1 MSRRPVGPCD
11 RLPLYFDHEELEAQ
25 QRDAPR
31 LPGQSIGSKVMVGSL
46 LLCCCGIIAICV
58 LCIASLVVAL
68 PPPHRVGEVPQQ
80 QQAAGAAVVSIDQRG
95 VHDGRP
101 RHHAQRSVIRR
112 LAMLRRSAQGRGVD
126 LDSVRL
132 MFPAWLD
139 AGGALVADQAV
150 GDMVLALSYLSQEDD
165 AEDGNTVGVG

>member
-1 MSRRPVGPCD
+1 MSRRPAGPCD
-11 RLPLYFDHEELEAQ
+11 RVPCYFGQEELQAQ

-58 LCIASLVVAL
+58 LCIASLAVAL
-68 PPPHRVGEVPQQ
+68 PPPHRVGDVPQQ
-80 QQAAGAAVVSIDQRG
+80 QAVGAAVVSIDQRG
-95 VHDGRP
+95 VYDGRQ

-112 LAMLRRSAQGRGVD
+112 LAMLKRSAQGRGVD

>member
-1 MSRRPVGPCD
+1 
-11 RLPLYFDHEELEAQ
+11 
-25 QRDAPR
+25 
-31 LPGQSIGSKVMVGSL
+31 
-46 LLCCCGIIAICV
+46 
-58 LCIASLVVAL
+58 
-68 PPPHRVGEVPQQ
+68 
-80 QQAAGAAVVSIDQRG
+80 
-95 VHDGRP
+95 
-101 RHHAQRSVIRR
+101 
-112 LAMLRRSAQGRGVD
+112 MLKRSAQGRGVD